1 MLWRAT
7 GRGHWP
13 PRFLPAGVCRGD
25 RGKQAGRAVKE
36 RKQRR
41 FLSSASRLPGHRFFF
56 FFFLFSSAVAQASVI
71 TFCNSFST
79 PRRSTHITFTSQRC
93 IRVQTGLS
101 TAWGGLHSAPA
112 NSAADKAVIA
122 LSANGTFW

>member
-1 MLWRAT
+1 MLFA
-7 GRGHWP
+7 RGCMW
-13 PRFLPAGVCRGD
+13 GD
-25 RGKQAGRAVKE
+25 RRKQAGRVVKE
-36 RKQRR
+36 RKQRC

-56 FFFLFSSAVAQASVI
+56 VVFFCFSSSAVAQASVI